1 MALSLDVRRKLPAA
15 LRTLLEREF
24 DQSLRRLDQAAGD
37 RPADRVEGVHEFRR
51 SVKRLRAALQL
62 AAGVV
67 PQAEWRRV
75 DRALSDAARRLGT
88 LRDAHARRIAA
99 ERVAMLLPKVWRAL
113 AMDAWRASGGMVT
126 EAAAELSAASVRALL
141 RASRADMQAI
151 RERVKALNLDAMR
164 ATDVSAVV
172 AEAWARTRARFNA
185 TWDDRDEAWLHG
197 ARKRAQRTANLLVL
211 VGGWGGR
218 WSEATERRLRRASG
232 LLGEARDSELMLERM
247 PALAPDA
254 PLHGVVKRLRDAAT
268 RRRKAALRE
277 ARREGRAALRSG
289 RRACRERLMAAM
301 ERAR

>member
-1 MALSLDVRRKLPAA
+1 MALSLDVRRKVPAA

-24 DQSLRRLDQAAGD
+24 DQSLRRLDQATGD

-62 AAGVV
+62 AVGVV
-67 PQAEWRRV
+67 PQAESRRI

-164 ATDVSAVV
+164 ATDVSAAV
-172 AEAWARTRARFNA
+172 AEAWARARARFNA

>member
-67 PQAEWRRV
+67 PQAEWRRI

-164 ATDVSAVV
+164 ATDVSAAV
-172 AEAWARTRARFNA
+172 AEAWARARARFNA
-185 TWDDRDEAWLHG
+185 TWGDRDEAWLHG